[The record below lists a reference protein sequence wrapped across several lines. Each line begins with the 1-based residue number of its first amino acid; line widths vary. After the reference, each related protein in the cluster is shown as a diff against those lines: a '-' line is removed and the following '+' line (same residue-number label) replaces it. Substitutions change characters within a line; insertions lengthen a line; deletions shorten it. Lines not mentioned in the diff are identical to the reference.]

1 MVSTGNCI
9 KWRNFISFK
18 TRSRCFLFFDKGMII
33 MELRVLKYFLM
44 VAREQNITKAAKLL
58 HVTQPTLSRQ
68 LMQLEDELNVKLF
81 YRKQHNI
88 ELTDEGMLL
97 RRRAQEIVSIEE
109 KIKEDFTSD
118 TENITG
124 LITIGCG
131 EAIGVKRLSKIVSD
145 FSKSNPLVRF
155 EIITADSDTIKSSL
169 DRGTVDIGM
178 LVEPVDITKYNFKK
192 IIQKERWGVLT
203 RNDSPLAKKA
213 FVCPEDLLNYRLLM
227 SNRAMV
233 INEIEKWFG
242 DYYLKLQ
249 IAARYNLGYNLV
261 HFIKNKLGI
270 AFCLESIDEMR
281 DLTFIPLK
289 PKLESGS
296 VMVWKKDLLLSPAMK
311 AFINYLKDYSMM

>member
-1 MVSTGNCI
+1 
-9 KWRNFISFK
+9 
-18 TRSRCFLFFDKGMII
+18 
-33 MELRVLKYFLM
+33 MEIRTLKYFLA
-44 VAREQNITKAAKLL
+44 VAREENITRAAKFL
-58 HVTQPTLSRQ
+58 HITQPTLSRQ
-68 LMQLEDELNVKLF
+68 LMQLEEELDAQLF
-81 YRKQHNI
+81 IRGKNRI
-88 ELTDEGMLL
+88 VLTDEGMLL

-131 EAIGVKRLSKIVSD
+131 EALGVKRLSKIVSD

-233 INEIEKWFG
+233 INEIENWFG

-281 DLTFIPLK
+281 DLIFIPLK

-311 AFINYLKDYSMM
+311 AFINYLKDYSMI

>member
-1 MVSTGNCI
+1 
-9 KWRNFISFK
+9 
-18 TRSRCFLFFDKGMII
+18 

-233 INEIEKWFG
+233 INEIENWFG

-296 VMVWKKDLLLSPAMK
+296 VMVWKKDLL
-311 AFINYLKDYSMM
+311 